1 MREYLF
7 GRRVGSEALAA
18 FAALDYAAA
27 PDPEGLDAPDMS
39 EGINL
44 FYHVQRAF
52 AEAEVRAFARS
63 LRGAAPAPGDIWY
76 PSVGVLT
83 CRRGPY
89 ALGAKAGRQRRQ
101 PQPQRHRQRD
111 AVQGRPPAAD
121 RRGRGQL
128 HPQDLLPPAV

>member
-1 MREYLF
+1 MYKRQ
-7 GRRVGSEALAA
+7 
-18 FAALDYAAA
+18 ALDFAAA
-27 PDPEGLDAPDMS
+27 PDPDGLDAPDMS

-89 ALGAKAGRQRRQ
+89 ALGAKAGGNDDSHLSLIHIFMGTSISRLMR
-101 PQPQRHRQRD
+101 
-111 AVQGRPPAAD
+111 
-121 RRGRGQL
+121 L
-128 HPQDLLPPAV
+128 E